1 MVLMKSLVT
10 VLLFLWYTKPM
21 KLKTRL
27 IITFLTIVLLP
38 TFLTITAFIFIGG
51 YLTRSQQELG
61 FRNSDY
67 SVMIDPAQASRH
79 ISDEVFLEA
88 QELLSEDPDALEN
101 PEILAALNA
110 EVMNR
115 SSYILIRKNDQ
126 ILYAG
131 NEQAASIIFDSLPDF
146 SAENITRD
154 MSHSVYYDNMN
165 KLVRQMDFYFP
176 DGGEGSLFV
185 ITRSNTSSSKIL
197 LIDMAV
203 AIMIILIITS
213 WFLTKWIGR
222 GVFTPVNQLN
232 IAMQNI
238 AEGNLE
244 YHLPENME
252 GEIGELYRNY
262 EDMRLRLKESTD
274 EKILAEKQNRELVS
288 NISHDLKTPITAI
301 KGYVE
306 GIMDGVADTPEKV
319 DKYIRTIYNKAN
331 DMERLIGELTLYS
344 KIDTNEIPY
353 NFIKINVKA
362 YFDDC
367 AEEIRT
373 ELESRN
379 FVLTYLN
386 YVPDD
391 VCLIADPEQLYRVI
405 NNIISNSIKYN
416 NKARGV
422 INIRVRE
429 EKEYIHLEI
438 EDNGQG
444 VSPEEAGR
452 IFERFYRTDASR
464 NSRTGGSGIG
474 LSIVKKIVEAH
485 GGTIWAVSN
494 KNVGLTMHILL
505 RKEAH
510 A

>member
-1 MVLMKSLVT
+1 MKYHTRLKIAFVIILVFPIILLVMSYGMFGKSQLETIEKNYGIDMDGYKNWFDTTMVMDKISKKTQEEIQQAIQNGKFEEDYLDYVDQLNEKQSKIYSYLVVYDRDKFTYIGIPDSMSSNILVGLPVISEEDELWNNGILSGDTEKYLVYPNYVAHKDGTWGIVYLLAETNRMLPEVQDYLVSFRIMSLVIIALM
-10 VLLFLWYTKPM
+10 VIC
-21 KLKTRL
+21 L
-27 IITFLTIVLLP
+27 IIWADKCFFAPMRKLRKAMK
-38 TFLTITAFIFIGG
+38 TIT
-51 YLTRSQQELG
+51 
-61 FRNSDY
+61 
-67 SVMIDPAQASRH
+67 
-79 ISDEVFLEA
+79 
-88 QELLSEDPDALEN
+88 
-101 PEILAALNA
+101 
-110 EVMNR
+110 
-115 SSYILIRKNDQ
+115 
-126 ILYAG
+126 
-131 NEQAASIIFDSLPDF
+131 
-146 SAENITRD
+146 
-154 MSHSVYYDNMN
+154 
-165 KLVRQMDFYFP
+165 
-176 DGGEGSLFV
+176 
-185 ITRSNTSSSKIL
+185 
-197 LIDMAV
+197 
-203 AIMIILIITS
+203 
-213 WFLTKWIGR
+213 
-222 GVFTPVNQLN
+222 
-232 IAMQNI
+232 
-238 AEGNLE
+238 EGNLACE
-244 YHLPENME
+244 VKEDYEEELGGLCRDFENMR
-252 GEIGELYRNY
+252 IH
-262 EDMRLRLKESTD
+262 LKEAIDDKMRYDRDT
-274 EKILAEKQNRELVS
+274 KELIS
-288 NISHDLKTPITAI
+288 NISHDLKTPLTTI

-306 GIMDGVADTPEKV
+306 GILDGVADSP
-319 DKYIRTIYNKAN
+319 DKMDRYLKTVYNKAN

>member
-1 MVLMKSLVT
+1 MKYHTRLKIAFVIILVFPIILLVMSYGMFGKSQLETIEKNYGIDMDGYKNWFDTTMVMDKISKKTQEEIQQAIQNGKFEEDYLDYVDQLNEKQSKIYSYLVVYDRDKFTYIGIPDSMSSNILVGLPVISEEDELWNNGILSGDTEKYLVYPNYVAHKDGTWGIVYLLAETNRMLPEVQDYLVSFRIMSLVIIALM
-10 VLLFLWYTKPM
+10 VVC
-21 KLKTRL
+21 L
-27 IITFLTIVLLP
+27 IIWADKCFFAPMRKLRKAMK
-38 TFLTITAFIFIGG
+38 TIT
-51 YLTRSQQELG
+51 
-61 FRNSDY
+61 
-67 SVMIDPAQASRH
+67 
-79 ISDEVFLEA
+79 
-88 QELLSEDPDALEN
+88 
-101 PEILAALNA
+101 
-110 EVMNR
+110 
-115 SSYILIRKNDQ
+115 
-126 ILYAG
+126 
-131 NEQAASIIFDSLPDF
+131 
-146 SAENITRD
+146 
-154 MSHSVYYDNMN
+154 
-165 KLVRQMDFYFP
+165 
-176 DGGEGSLFV
+176 
-185 ITRSNTSSSKIL
+185 
-197 LIDMAV
+197 
-203 AIMIILIITS
+203 
-213 WFLTKWIGR
+213 
-222 GVFTPVNQLN
+222 
-232 IAMQNI
+232 
-238 AEGNLE
+238 EGNLACE
-244 YHLPENME
+244 VKEDYEEELGGLCRDFENMR
-252 GEIGELYRNY
+252 IH
-262 EDMRLRLKESTD
+262 LKEAIDDKMRYDRDT
-274 EKILAEKQNRELVS
+274 KELIS
-288 NISHDLKTPITAI
+288 NISHDLKTPLTTI

-306 GIMDGVADTPEKV
+306 GILDGVADSP
-319 DKYIRTIYNKAN
+319 DKMDRYLKTVYNKAN

-373 ELESRN
+373 ELEIRN

>member
-1 MVLMKSLVT
+1 MDGYKNWFDTTMVMDKISKKTQEEIQQAIQNGKFEEDYLDYVDQLNEKQSKIYSYLVVYDRDKFTYIGIPDSMSSNILVGLPVISEEDELWNNGILSGDTEKYLVYPNYVAHKDGTWGIVYLLAETNRMLPEVQDYLVSFRIMSLVIIALM
-10 VLLFLWYTKPM
+10 VVC
-21 KLKTRL
+21 L
-27 IITFLTIVLLP
+27 IIWADKCFFAPMRKLRKAMK
-38 TFLTITAFIFIGG
+38 TIT
-51 YLTRSQQELG
+51 
-61 FRNSDY
+61 
-67 SVMIDPAQASRH
+67 
-79 ISDEVFLEA
+79 
-88 QELLSEDPDALEN
+88 
-101 PEILAALNA
+101 
-110 EVMNR
+110 
-115 SSYILIRKNDQ
+115 
-126 ILYAG
+126 
-131 NEQAASIIFDSLPDF
+131 
-146 SAENITRD
+146 
-154 MSHSVYYDNMN
+154 
-165 KLVRQMDFYFP
+165 
-176 DGGEGSLFV
+176 
-185 ITRSNTSSSKIL
+185 
-197 LIDMAV
+197 
-203 AIMIILIITS
+203 
-213 WFLTKWIGR
+213 
-222 GVFTPVNQLN
+222 
-232 IAMQNI
+232 
-238 AEGNLE
+238 EGNLACE
-244 YHLPENME
+244 VKEDYEEELGGLCRDFENMR
-252 GEIGELYRNY
+252 IH
-262 EDMRLRLKESTD
+262 LKEAIDDKMRYDRDT
-274 EKILAEKQNRELVS
+274 KELIS
-288 NISHDLKTPITAI
+288 NISHDLKTPLTTI

-306 GIMDGVADTPEKV
+306 GILDGVADSP
-319 DKYIRTIYNKAN
+319 DKMDRYLKTVYNKAN

>member
-1 MVLMKSLVT
+1 MKYHTRLKIAFVIILVFPIILLVMSYGMFGKSQLETIEKNYGIDMDGYKNWFDTTMVMDKISKKTQEEIQQAIQNGKFEEDYLDYVDQLNEKQSKIYSYLVVYDRDKFTYIGIPDSMSSNILVGLPVISEEDELWNNGILSGDTEKYLVYPNYVAHKDGTWGIVYLLAETNRMLPEVQDYLVSFRIMSLVIIALM
-10 VLLFLWYTKPM
+10 VVC
-21 KLKTRL
+21 L
-27 IITFLTIVLLP
+27 IIWADKCFFAPMRKLRKAMK
-38 TFLTITAFIFIGG
+38 TIT
-51 YLTRSQQELG
+51 
-61 FRNSDY
+61 
-67 SVMIDPAQASRH
+67 
-79 ISDEVFLEA
+79 
-88 QELLSEDPDALEN
+88 
-101 PEILAALNA
+101 
-110 EVMNR
+110 
-115 SSYILIRKNDQ
+115 
-126 ILYAG
+126 
-131 NEQAASIIFDSLPDF
+131 
-146 SAENITRD
+146 
-154 MSHSVYYDNMN
+154 
-165 KLVRQMDFYFP
+165 
-176 DGGEGSLFV
+176 
-185 ITRSNTSSSKIL
+185 
-197 LIDMAV
+197 
-203 AIMIILIITS
+203 
-213 WFLTKWIGR
+213 
-222 GVFTPVNQLN
+222 
-232 IAMQNI
+232 
-238 AEGNLE
+238 EGNLACE
-244 YHLPENME
+244 VKEDYEEELGGLCRDFENMR
-252 GEIGELYRNY
+252 IH
-262 EDMRLRLKESTD
+262 LKEAIDDKMRYDRDT
-274 EKILAEKQNRELVS
+274 KELIS
-288 NISHDLKTPITAI
+288 NISHDLKTPLTTI

-306 GIMDGVADTPEKV
+306 GILDGVADSP
-319 DKYIRTIYNKAN
+319 DKMDRYLKTVYNKAN

-422 INIRVRE
+422 INIRVQE

>member
-1 MVLMKSLVT
+1 MKIR
-10 VLLFLWYTKPM
+10 
-21 KLKTRL
+21 TRL
-27 IITFLTIVLLP
+27 AIAFVTITVVPIVLIFVAAFGLVNYQEHLFQKTYGLSEQIDLLSGNQTQVFNRLTQGIQEEIREAVGENTDLFEEPAYLNKVNEELRDKYSYLVIRKGKNITFC
-38 TFLTITAFIFIGG
+38 G
-51 YLTRSQQELG
+51 
-61 FRNSDY
+61 
-67 SVMIDPAQASRH
+67 
-79 ISDEVFLEA
+79 
-88 QELLSEDPDALEN
+88 SEDGRELCERLAPYGDQGSMAGSIYMDGEEQHLVKQIDFRFSDDSQGSVFIVTN
-101 PEILAALNA
+101 VGDYVPEIKALLG
-110 EVMNR
+110 EMLLLGV
-115 SSYILIRKNDQ
+115 LI
-126 ILYAG
+126 I
-131 NEQAASIIFDSLPDF
+131 SF
-146 SAENITRD
+146 
-154 MSHSVYYDNMN
+154 M
-165 KLVRQMDFYFP
+165 
-176 DGGEGSLFV
+176 GG
-185 ITRSNTSSSKIL
+185 L
-197 LIDMAV
+197 LIMWIYRSLLRPLHKLQEA
-203 AIMIILIITS
+203 
-213 WFLTKWIGR
+213 TKQIR
-222 GVFTPVNQLN
+222 D
-232 IAMQNI
+232 
-238 AEGNLE
+238 GNLDFTLDVDDE
-244 YHLPENME
+244 D
-252 GEIGELYRNY
+252 EIGMLCQDFE
-262 EDMRLRLKESTD
+262 EMRLRLKESQE
-274 EKILAEKQNRELVS
+274 EKLQYDKESKELIS
-288 NISHDLKTPITAI
+288 NISHDLKTPLTTI

-306 GIMDGVADTPEKV
+306 GILDGVADSP
-319 DKYIRTIYNKAN
+319 DKMDRYLKTVYNKAN

>member
-1 MVLMKSLVT
+1 MK
-10 VLLFLWYTKPM
+10 YH
-21 KLKTRL
+21 TRL
-27 IITFLTIVLLP
+27 KI
-38 TFLTITAFIFIGG
+38 A
-51 YLTRSQQELG
+51 
-61 FRNSDY
+61 
-67 SVMIDPAQASRH
+67 
-79 ISDEVFLEA
+79 
-88 QELLSEDPDALEN
+88 
-101 PEILAALNA
+101 
-110 EVMNR
+110 
-115 SSYILIRKNDQ
+115 
-126 ILYAG
+126 
-131 NEQAASIIFDSLPDF
+131 
-146 SAENITRD
+146 
-154 MSHSVYYDNMN
+154 
-165 KLVRQMDFYFP
+165 
-176 DGGEGSLFV
+176 FV
-185 ITRSNTSSSKIL
+185 IILVFPIIL
-197 LIDMAV
+197 LIMSYGMFGKSQLETIEKNYGIDMDGYKNWFDTTMVMDKISKKTQEEIQQAIQNGKFEEDYLDYVDQLNEKQSKIYSYLVVYDRDKFTYIGIPDSMSSNILVGLPVISKEDELWNNGILSGDTEKYLVYPNYV
-203 AIMIILIITS
+203 AHKDGTWGIVYLLAETNRMLPEVQDYLVSFRIMSLVIIALMVVCLII
-213 WFLTKWIGR
+213 WADKCFFAPMRKLRK
-222 GVFTPVNQLN
+222 
-232 IAMQNI
+232 AMKTI
-238 AEGNLE
+238 TEGNLACE
-244 YHLPENME
+244 VKEDYEEELGGLCRDFENMR
-252 GEIGELYRNY
+252 IH
-262 EDMRLRLKESTD
+262 LKEAIDDKMRYDRDT
-274 EKILAEKQNRELVS
+274 KELIS
-288 NISHDLKTPITAI
+288 NISHDLKTPLTTI

-306 GIMDGVADTPEKV
+306 GILDGVADSP
-319 DKYIRTIYNKAN
+319 DKMDRYLKTVYNKAN

>member
-1 MVLMKSLVT
+1 MK
-10 VLLFLWYTKPM
+10 YH
-21 KLKTRL
+21 TRL
-27 IITFLTIVLLP
+27 KI
-38 TFLTITAFIFIGG
+38 A
-51 YLTRSQQELG
+51 
-61 FRNSDY
+61 
-67 SVMIDPAQASRH
+67 
-79 ISDEVFLEA
+79 
-88 QELLSEDPDALEN
+88 
-101 PEILAALNA
+101 
-110 EVMNR
+110 
-115 SSYILIRKNDQ
+115 
-126 ILYAG
+126 
-131 NEQAASIIFDSLPDF
+131 
-146 SAENITRD
+146 
-154 MSHSVYYDNMN
+154 
-165 KLVRQMDFYFP
+165 
-176 DGGEGSLFV
+176 FV
-185 ITRSNTSSSKIL
+185 IILVFPIIL
-197 LIDMAV
+197 LIMSYGMFGKSQLETIEKNYGIDMDGYKNWFDTTMVMDKISKKTQEEIQQAIQNGKFEEDYLDYVDQLNEKQSKIYSYLVVYDRDKFTYIGIPDSMSSNILVGLPVISEEDELWNNGILSGDTEKYLVYPNYV
-203 AIMIILIITS
+203 AHKDGTWGIVYLLAETNRMLPEVQDYLVSFRIMSLVIIALMVVCLII
-213 WFLTKWIGR
+213 WADKCFFAPMRKLRK
-222 GVFTPVNQLN
+222 
-232 IAMQNI
+232 AMKTI
-238 AEGNLE
+238 TEGNLACE
-244 YHLPENME
+244 VKEDYEEELGGLCRDFENMR
-252 GEIGELYRNY
+252 IH
-262 EDMRLRLKESTD
+262 LKEAIDDKMRYDRDT
-274 EKILAEKQNRELVS
+274 KELIS
-288 NISHDLKTPITAI
+288 NISHDLKTPLTTI

-306 GIMDGVADTPEKV
+306 GILDGVADSP
-319 DKYIRTIYNKAN
+319 DKMDRYLKTVYNKAN

-422 INIRVRE
+422 INTRVRE

>member
-1 MVLMKSLVT
+1 MKYHTRLKIAFVIILVFPIILLVMSYGMFGKSQLETIEKNYGIDMDGYKNWFDTTMVMDKISKKTQEEIQQAIQNGKFEEDYLDYVDQLNEKQSKIYSYLVVYDRDKFTYIGIPDSMSSNILVGLPVISEEDELWNNGILSGDTEKYLVYPNYVAHKDGTWGIVYLLAETNRMLPEVQDYLVSFRIMSLVIIALM
-10 VLLFLWYTKPM
+10 VVC
-21 KLKTRL
+21 L
-27 IITFLTIVLLP
+27 IIWADKCFFAPMRKLRKAMK
-38 TFLTITAFIFIGG
+38 TIT
-51 YLTRSQQELG
+51 
-61 FRNSDY
+61 
-67 SVMIDPAQASRH
+67 
-79 ISDEVFLEA
+79 
-88 QELLSEDPDALEN
+88 
-101 PEILAALNA
+101 
-110 EVMNR
+110 
-115 SSYILIRKNDQ
+115 
-126 ILYAG
+126 
-131 NEQAASIIFDSLPDF
+131 
-146 SAENITRD
+146 
-154 MSHSVYYDNMN
+154 
-165 KLVRQMDFYFP
+165 
-176 DGGEGSLFV
+176 
-185 ITRSNTSSSKIL
+185 
-197 LIDMAV
+197 
-203 AIMIILIITS
+203 
-213 WFLTKWIGR
+213 
-222 GVFTPVNQLN
+222 
-232 IAMQNI
+232 
-238 AEGNLE
+238 EGNLACE
-244 YHLPENME
+244 VKEDYEEELGGLCRDFENMR
-252 GEIGELYRNY
+252 IH
-262 EDMRLRLKESTD
+262 LKEAIDDKMRYDRDT
-274 EKILAEKQNRELVS
+274 KELIS
-288 NISHDLKTPITAI
+288 NISHDLKTPLTTI

-306 GIMDGVADTPEKV
+306 GILDGVADSP
-319 DKYIRTIYNKAN
+319 DKMDRYLKTVYNKAN

-494 KNVGLTMHILL
+494 KIVGLTMHILL

>member
-1 MVLMKSLVT
+1 MK
-10 VLLFLWYTKPM
+10 YH
-21 KLKTRL
+21 TRL
-27 IITFLTIVLLP
+27 KI
-38 TFLTITAFIFIGG
+38 A
-51 YLTRSQQELG
+51 
-61 FRNSDY
+61 
-67 SVMIDPAQASRH
+67 
-79 ISDEVFLEA
+79 
-88 QELLSEDPDALEN
+88 
-101 PEILAALNA
+101 
-110 EVMNR
+110 
-115 SSYILIRKNDQ
+115 
-126 ILYAG
+126 
-131 NEQAASIIFDSLPDF
+131 
-146 SAENITRD
+146 
-154 MSHSVYYDNMN
+154 
-165 KLVRQMDFYFP
+165 
-176 DGGEGSLFV
+176 FV
-185 ITRSNTSSSKIL
+185 IILVFPIIL
-197 LIDMAV
+197 LIMSYGMFGKSQLETIEKNYGIDMDGYKNWFDTTMVMDKISKKTQEEIQQAIQNGKFEEDYLDYVDQLNEKQSKIYSYLVVYDRDKFTYIGIPDSMSSNILVGLPVISEDELWNNGILSGDTEKYLVYPNYV
-203 AIMIILIITS
+203 AHKDGTWGIVYLLAETNRMLPEVQDYLVSFRIMSLVIIALMVVCLII
-213 WFLTKWIGR
+213 WADKCFFAPMRKLRK
-222 GVFTPVNQLN
+222 
-232 IAMQNI
+232 AMKTI
-238 AEGNLE
+238 TEGNLACE
-244 YHLPENME
+244 VKEDYEEELGGLCRDFENMR
-252 GEIGELYRNY
+252 IH
-262 EDMRLRLKESTD
+262 LKEAIDDKMRYDRDT
-274 EKILAEKQNRELVS
+274 KELIS
-288 NISHDLKTPITAI
+288 NISHDLKTPLTTI

-306 GIMDGVADTPEKV
+306 GILDGVADSP
-319 DKYIRTIYNKAN
+319 DKMDRYLKTVYNKAN

>member
-1 MVLMKSLVT
+1 MK
-10 VLLFLWYTKPM
+10 YH
-21 KLKTRL
+21 TRL
-27 IITFLTIVLLP
+27 KI
-38 TFLTITAFIFIGG
+38 A
-51 YLTRSQQELG
+51 
-61 FRNSDY
+61 
-67 SVMIDPAQASRH
+67 
-79 ISDEVFLEA
+79 
-88 QELLSEDPDALEN
+88 
-101 PEILAALNA
+101 
-110 EVMNR
+110 
-115 SSYILIRKNDQ
+115 
-126 ILYAG
+126 
-131 NEQAASIIFDSLPDF
+131 
-146 SAENITRD
+146 
-154 MSHSVYYDNMN
+154 
-165 KLVRQMDFYFP
+165 
-176 DGGEGSLFV
+176 FV
-185 ITRSNTSSSKIL
+185 IILVFPIIL
-197 LIDMAV
+197 LIMSYGMFGKSQLETIEKNYGIDMDGYKNWFDTTMVMDKISKKTQEEIQQAIQNGKFEEDYLDYVDQLNEKQSKIYSYLVVYDRDKFTYIGIPDSMSSNILVGLPVISEEDELWNNGILSGDTEKYLVYPNYV
-203 AIMIILIITS
+203 AHKDGTWGIVYLLAETNRMLPEVQDYLVSFRIMSLVIIALMVVCLII
-213 WFLTKWIGR
+213 WADKCFFAPMRKLRK
-222 GVFTPVNQLN
+222 
-232 IAMQNI
+232 AMKTI
-238 AEGNLE
+238 TEGNLACE
-244 YHLPENME
+244 VKEDYEEELGGLCRDFENMRIHLTE
-252 GEIGELYRNY
+252 AI
-262 EDMRLRLKESTD
+262 DDKMRYDRDTK
-274 EKILAEKQNRELVS
+274 ELVS
-288 NISHDLKTPITAI
+288 NISHDLKTPLTTI

-306 GIMDGVADTPEKV
+306 GILDGVADSP
-319 DKYIRTIYNKAN
+319 DKMDRYLKTVYNKAN

>member
-1 MVLMKSLVT
+1 MKYHTRLKIAFVIILVFPIILLVMSYGMFGKSQLETIEKNYGIDMDGYKNWFDTTMVMDKISKKTQEEIQQAIQNGKFEEDYLDYVDQLNEKQSKIYSYLVVYDRDKFTYIGIPDSMSSNILVGLPVISEEDELWNNGILSGDTEKYLVYPNYVAHKDGTWGIVYLLAETNRMLPEVQDYLVSFRIMSLVIIALM
-10 VLLFLWYTKPM
+10 VVC
-21 KLKTRL
+21 L
-27 IITFLTIVLLP
+27 IIWADKCFFAPMRKLRKAMK
-38 TFLTITAFIFIGG
+38 TIT
-51 YLTRSQQELG
+51 
-61 FRNSDY
+61 
-67 SVMIDPAQASRH
+67 
-79 ISDEVFLEA
+79 
-88 QELLSEDPDALEN
+88 
-101 PEILAALNA
+101 
-110 EVMNR
+110 
-115 SSYILIRKNDQ
+115 
-126 ILYAG
+126 
-131 NEQAASIIFDSLPDF
+131 
-146 SAENITRD
+146 
-154 MSHSVYYDNMN
+154 
-165 KLVRQMDFYFP
+165 
-176 DGGEGSLFV
+176 
-185 ITRSNTSSSKIL
+185 
-197 LIDMAV
+197 
-203 AIMIILIITS
+203 
-213 WFLTKWIGR
+213 
-222 GVFTPVNQLN
+222 
-232 IAMQNI
+232 
-238 AEGNLE
+238 EGNLACE
-244 YHLPENME
+244 VKEDYEEELGGLCRDFENMR
-252 GEIGELYRNY
+252 IH
-262 EDMRLRLKESTD
+262 LKEAVDDKMRYDRDT
-274 EKILAEKQNRELVS
+274 KELIS
-288 NISHDLKTPITAI
+288 NISHDLKTPLTTI

-306 GIMDGVADTPEKV
+306 GILDGVADSP
-319 DKYIRTIYNKAN
+319 DKMDRYLKTVYNKAN

>member
-1 MVLMKSLVT
+1 MKYHTRLKIAFVIILVFPIILLVMSYGMFGKSQLETIEKNYGIDMDGYKNWFDTTMVMDKISKKTQEEIQQAIQNGKFEEDYLDYVDQLNEKQSKIYSYLVVYDRDKFTYIGIPDSMSSNILVGLPVISEEDELWNNGILSGDTEKYLVYPNYVAHKDGTWGIVYLLAETNRMLPEVQDYLVSFRIMSLVIIALML
-10 VLLFLWYTKPM
+10 VC
-21 KLKTRL
+21 L
-27 IITFLTIVLLP
+27 IIWADKCFFAPMRKLRKAMK
-38 TFLTITAFIFIGG
+38 TIT
-51 YLTRSQQELG
+51 
-61 FRNSDY
+61 
-67 SVMIDPAQASRH
+67 
-79 ISDEVFLEA
+79 
-88 QELLSEDPDALEN
+88 
-101 PEILAALNA
+101 
-110 EVMNR
+110 
-115 SSYILIRKNDQ
+115 
-126 ILYAG
+126 
-131 NEQAASIIFDSLPDF
+131 
-146 SAENITRD
+146 
-154 MSHSVYYDNMN
+154 
-165 KLVRQMDFYFP
+165 
-176 DGGEGSLFV
+176 
-185 ITRSNTSSSKIL
+185 
-197 LIDMAV
+197 
-203 AIMIILIITS
+203 
-213 WFLTKWIGR
+213 
-222 GVFTPVNQLN
+222 
-232 IAMQNI
+232 
-238 AEGNLE
+238 EGNLACE
-244 YHLPENME
+244 VKEDYEEELGGLCRDFENMR
-252 GEIGELYRNY
+252 IH
-262 EDMRLRLKESTD
+262 LKEAIDDKMRYDRDT
-274 EKILAEKQNRELVS
+274 KELIS
-288 NISHDLKTPITAI
+288 NISHDLKTPLTTI

-306 GIMDGVADTPEKV
+306 GILDGVADSP
-319 DKYIRTIYNKAN
+319 DKMDRYLKTVYNKAN

>member
-1 MVLMKSLVT
+1 MKYHTRLKIAFVIILVFPIILLVMSYGMFGKSQLETIEKNYGIDMDGYKNWFDTTMVMDKISKKTQEELQQAIQNGKFEEDYLDYVDQLNEKQSKIYSYLVVYDRDKFTYIGIPDSMSSNILVGLPVISEEDELWNNGILSGDTEKYLVYPNYVAHKDGTWGIVYLLAETNRMLPEVQDYLVSFRIMSLVIIALM
-10 VLLFLWYTKPM
+10 VVC
-21 KLKTRL
+21 L
-27 IITFLTIVLLP
+27 IIWADKCFFAPVRKLRKAMK
-38 TFLTITAFIFIGG
+38 TIT
-51 YLTRSQQELG
+51 
-61 FRNSDY
+61 
-67 SVMIDPAQASRH
+67 
-79 ISDEVFLEA
+79 
-88 QELLSEDPDALEN
+88 
-101 PEILAALNA
+101 
-110 EVMNR
+110 
-115 SSYILIRKNDQ
+115 
-126 ILYAG
+126 
-131 NEQAASIIFDSLPDF
+131 
-146 SAENITRD
+146 
-154 MSHSVYYDNMN
+154 
-165 KLVRQMDFYFP
+165 
-176 DGGEGSLFV
+176 
-185 ITRSNTSSSKIL
+185 
-197 LIDMAV
+197 
-203 AIMIILIITS
+203 
-213 WFLTKWIGR
+213 
-222 GVFTPVNQLN
+222 
-232 IAMQNI
+232 
-238 AEGNLE
+238 EGNLACE
-244 YHLPENME
+244 VKEDYEEELGGLCRDFENMR
-252 GEIGELYRNY
+252 IH
-262 EDMRLRLKESTD
+262 LKEAVDDKMRYDRDT
-274 EKILAEKQNRELVS
+274 KELIS
-288 NISHDLKTPITAI
+288 NISHDLKTPLTTI

-306 GIMDGVADTPEKV
+306 GILDGVADSP
-319 DKYIRTIYNKAN
+319 DKMDRYLKTVYNKAN

>member
-1 MVLMKSLVT
+1 MKYHTRLKIAFVIILVFPIILLVMSYGMFGKSQLETIEKNYGIDMDGYKNWFDTTMVMDKISKKTQEEIQQAIQNGKFEEDYLDYVDQLNEKQSKIYSYLVVYDRDKFTYIGIPDSMSSNILVGLPVISEEDELWNNGILSGDTEKYLVYPNYVAHKDGTWGIVYLLAETNRMLPEVQDYLVSFRIMSLVIIALM
-10 VLLFLWYTKPM
+10 VVC
-21 KLKTRL
+21 L
-27 IITFLTIVLLP
+27 IIWADKCFFAPMRKLRKAMK
-38 TFLTITAFIFIGG
+38 TIT
-51 YLTRSQQELG
+51 
-61 FRNSDY
+61 
-67 SVMIDPAQASRH
+67 
-79 ISDEVFLEA
+79 
-88 QELLSEDPDALEN
+88 
-101 PEILAALNA
+101 
-110 EVMNR
+110 
-115 SSYILIRKNDQ
+115 
-126 ILYAG
+126 
-131 NEQAASIIFDSLPDF
+131 
-146 SAENITRD
+146 
-154 MSHSVYYDNMN
+154 
-165 KLVRQMDFYFP
+165 
-176 DGGEGSLFV
+176 
-185 ITRSNTSSSKIL
+185 
-197 LIDMAV
+197 
-203 AIMIILIITS
+203 
-213 WFLTKWIGR
+213 
-222 GVFTPVNQLN
+222 
-232 IAMQNI
+232 
-238 AEGNLE
+238 EGNLACE
-244 YHLPENME
+244 VKEDYEEELGGLCRDFENMR
-252 GEIGELYRNY
+252 IH
-262 EDMRLRLKESTD
+262 LKEAIDDKMRYDRDT
-274 EKILAEKQNRELVS
+274 KELIS
-288 NISHDLKTPITAI
+288 NISHDLKTPLTTI

-306 GIMDGVADTPEKV
+306 GILDGVADSP
-319 DKYIRTIYNKAN
+319 DKMDRYLKTVYNKAN

-438 EDNGQG
+438 EDNGHG

>member
-1 MVLMKSLVT
+1 MKYHTRLKIAFVIILVFPIILLVMSYGMFGKSQLETIEKNYGIDMDGYKNWFDTTMVMDKISKKTQEEIQQAIQNGKFEEDYLDYVDQLNEKQSKIYSYLVVYDRDKFTYIGIPDSMSSNILVGLPVISEEDELWNNGILSGDTEKYLVYPNYVAHKDGTWGIVYLLAETNRMLPEVQDYLVSFRIMSLVIIALM
-10 VLLFLWYTKPM
+10 VVC
-21 KLKTRL
+21 L
-27 IITFLTIVLLP
+27 IIWADKCFFAPMRKLRKAMK
-38 TFLTITAFIFIGG
+38 TIT
-51 YLTRSQQELG
+51 
-61 FRNSDY
+61 
-67 SVMIDPAQASRH
+67 
-79 ISDEVFLEA
+79 
-88 QELLSEDPDALEN
+88 
-101 PEILAALNA
+101 
-110 EVMNR
+110 
-115 SSYILIRKNDQ
+115 
-126 ILYAG
+126 
-131 NEQAASIIFDSLPDF
+131 
-146 SAENITRD
+146 
-154 MSHSVYYDNMN
+154 
-165 KLVRQMDFYFP
+165 
-176 DGGEGSLFV
+176 
-185 ITRSNTSSSKIL
+185 
-197 LIDMAV
+197 
-203 AIMIILIITS
+203 
-213 WFLTKWIGR
+213 
-222 GVFTPVNQLN
+222 
-232 IAMQNI
+232 
-238 AEGNLE
+238 EGNLACE
-244 YHLPENME
+244 VKEDYEEELGGLCRDFENMR
-252 GEIGELYRNY
+252 IH
-262 EDMRLRLKESTD
+262 LKEAIDDKMRYDRDT
-274 EKILAEKQNRELVS
+274 KELIS
-288 NISHDLKTPITAI
+288 NISHDLKTPLTTI
-301 KGYVE
+301 KGYLE
-306 GIMDGVADTPEKV
+306 GILDGVADSP
-319 DKYIRTIYNKAN
+319 DKMDRYLKTVYNKAN

>member
-1 MVLMKSLVT
+1 MKYHTRLKIAFVIILVFPIILLVMSYGMFGKSQLETIEKNYGIDMDGYKNWFDTTMVMDKISKKTQEEIQQAIQNGKFEEDYLNYVDQLNEKQSKIYSYLVVYDRDKFTYIGIPDSMSSNILVGLPVISEEDELWNNGILSGDTEKYLVYPNYVAHKDGTWGIVYLLAETNRMLPEVQDYLVSFRIMSLVIIALM
-10 VLLFLWYTKPM
+10 VVC
-21 KLKTRL
+21 L
-27 IITFLTIVLLP
+27 IIWADKCFFAPMRKLRKAMK
-38 TFLTITAFIFIGG
+38 TIT
-51 YLTRSQQELG
+51 
-61 FRNSDY
+61 
-67 SVMIDPAQASRH
+67 
-79 ISDEVFLEA
+79 
-88 QELLSEDPDALEN
+88 
-101 PEILAALNA
+101 
-110 EVMNR
+110 
-115 SSYILIRKNDQ
+115 
-126 ILYAG
+126 
-131 NEQAASIIFDSLPDF
+131 
-146 SAENITRD
+146 
-154 MSHSVYYDNMN
+154 
-165 KLVRQMDFYFP
+165 
-176 DGGEGSLFV
+176 
-185 ITRSNTSSSKIL
+185 
-197 LIDMAV
+197 
-203 AIMIILIITS
+203 
-213 WFLTKWIGR
+213 
-222 GVFTPVNQLN
+222 
-232 IAMQNI
+232 
-238 AEGNLE
+238 EGNLACE
-244 YHLPENME
+244 VKEDYEEELGGLCRDFENMR
-252 GEIGELYRNY
+252 IH
-262 EDMRLRLKESTD
+262 LKEAIDDKMRYDRDT
-274 EKILAEKQNRELVS
+274 KELIS
-288 NISHDLKTPITAI
+288 NISHDLKTPLTTI

-306 GIMDGVADTPEKV
+306 GILDGVADSP
-319 DKYIRTIYNKAN
+319 DKMDRYLKTVYNKAN

>member
-1 MVLMKSLVT
+1 MK
-10 VLLFLWYTKPM
+10 YH
-21 KLKTRL
+21 TRL
-27 IITFLTIVLLP
+27 KI
-38 TFLTITAFIFIGG
+38 A
-51 YLTRSQQELG
+51 
-61 FRNSDY
+61 
-67 SVMIDPAQASRH
+67 
-79 ISDEVFLEA
+79 
-88 QELLSEDPDALEN
+88 
-101 PEILAALNA
+101 
-110 EVMNR
+110 
-115 SSYILIRKNDQ
+115 
-126 ILYAG
+126 
-131 NEQAASIIFDSLPDF
+131 
-146 SAENITRD
+146 
-154 MSHSVYYDNMN
+154 
-165 KLVRQMDFYFP
+165 
-176 DGGEGSLFV
+176 FV
-185 ITRSNTSSSKIL
+185 IILVFPIIL
-197 LIDMAV
+197 LIMSYGMFGKSQLETIEKNYGIDMDGYKNWFDTTMVMDKISKKTQEEIQQAIQNGKFEEDYLDYVDQLNEKQSKIYSYLVVYDRDKFTYIGIPDSMSSNILVGLPVISEEDELWNNGILSGDTEKYLVYPNYV
-203 AIMIILIITS
+203 AHKDGTWGIVYLLAETNRMLPEVQDYLVSFRIMSLVIIALMVVCLII
-213 WFLTKWIGR
+213 WADKCFFAPMRKLRK
-222 GVFTPVNQLN
+222 
-232 IAMQNI
+232 AMKTI
-238 AEGNLE
+238 TEGNLACE
-244 YHLPENME
+244 VKEDYEEELGGLCRDFENMR
-252 GEIGELYRNY
+252 IH
-262 EDMRLRLKESTD
+262 LKEAIDDKMRYDRDT
-274 EKILAEKQNRELVS
+274 KELIS
-288 NISHDLKTPITAI
+288 NISHDLKTPLTTI

-306 GIMDGVADTPEKV
+306 GILDGVADSP
-319 DKYIRTIYNKAN
+319 DKMDRYLKTVYNKAN

-474 LSIVKKIVEAH
+474 LSIVKKIVEH
-485 GGTIWAVSN
+485 
-494 KNVGLTMHILL
+494 M
-505 RKEAH
+505 EARSGQS
-510 A
+510 AIKMWD

>member
-1 MVLMKSLVT
+1 MKYHTRLKIAFVIILVFPIILLVMSYGMFGKSQLETIEKNYGIDMDGYKNWFDTTMVMDKISKKTQEEIQQAIQNEKFEEDYLDYVDQLNEKQSKIYSYLVVYDRDKFTYIGIPDSMSSNILVGLPVISEEDELWNNGILSGDTEKYLVYPNYVAHKDGTWGIVYLLAETNRMLPEVQDYLVSFRIMSLVIIALM
-10 VLLFLWYTKPM
+10 VVC
-21 KLKTRL
+21 L
-27 IITFLTIVLLP
+27 IIWADKCFFAPMRKLRKAMK
-38 TFLTITAFIFIGG
+38 TIT
-51 YLTRSQQELG
+51 
-61 FRNSDY
+61 
-67 SVMIDPAQASRH
+67 
-79 ISDEVFLEA
+79 
-88 QELLSEDPDALEN
+88 
-101 PEILAALNA
+101 
-110 EVMNR
+110 
-115 SSYILIRKNDQ
+115 
-126 ILYAG
+126 
-131 NEQAASIIFDSLPDF
+131 
-146 SAENITRD
+146 
-154 MSHSVYYDNMN
+154 
-165 KLVRQMDFYFP
+165 
-176 DGGEGSLFV
+176 
-185 ITRSNTSSSKIL
+185 
-197 LIDMAV
+197 
-203 AIMIILIITS
+203 
-213 WFLTKWIGR
+213 
-222 GVFTPVNQLN
+222 
-232 IAMQNI
+232 
-238 AEGNLE
+238 EGNLACE
-244 YHLPENME
+244 VKEDYEEELGGLCRDFENMR
-252 GEIGELYRNY
+252 IH
-262 EDMRLRLKESTD
+262 LKEAIDDKMRYDRDT
-274 EKILAEKQNRELVS
+274 KELIS
-288 NISHDLKTPITAI
+288 NISHDLKTPLTTI

-306 GIMDGVADTPEKV
+306 GILDGVADSP
-319 DKYIRTIYNKAN
+319 DKMDRYLKTVYNKAN

>member
-1 MVLMKSLVT
+1 MK
-10 VLLFLWYTKPM
+10 YH
-21 KLKTRL
+21 TRL
-27 IITFLTIVLLP
+27 KI
-38 TFLTITAFIFIGG
+38 A
-51 YLTRSQQELG
+51 
-61 FRNSDY
+61 
-67 SVMIDPAQASRH
+67 
-79 ISDEVFLEA
+79 
-88 QELLSEDPDALEN
+88 
-101 PEILAALNA
+101 
-110 EVMNR
+110 
-115 SSYILIRKNDQ
+115 
-126 ILYAG
+126 
-131 NEQAASIIFDSLPDF
+131 
-146 SAENITRD
+146 
-154 MSHSVYYDNMN
+154 
-165 KLVRQMDFYFP
+165 
-176 DGGEGSLFV
+176 FV
-185 ITRSNTSSSKIL
+185 IILVFPIIL
-197 LIDMAV
+197 LIMSYGMFGKSQLETIEKNYGIDMDGYKNWFDTTMVMDKISKKTQEEIQQAIQNGKFEEDYLDYVDQLNEKQSKIYSYLVVYDRDKFTYIGIPDSMSSNILVGLPVISEEDELWNNGILSGDTEKYLVYPNYV
-203 AIMIILIITS
+203 AHKDGTWGIVYLLAETNRMLPEVQDYLVSFRIMSLVIIALMVVCLII
-213 WFLTKWIGR
+213 WADKCFFAPMRKLRK
-222 GVFTPVNQLN
+222 
-232 IAMQNI
+232 AMKTI
-238 AEGNLE
+238 TEGNLACE
-244 YHLPENME
+244 VKEDYEEELGGLCRDFENMR
-252 GEIGELYRNY
+252 IH
-262 EDMRLRLKESTD
+262 LKEAIDDKMRYDKDT
-274 EKILAEKQNRELVS
+274 KELIS
-288 NISHDLKTPITAI
+288 NISHDLKTPLTTI

-306 GIMDGVADTPEKV
+306 GILDGVADSP
-319 DKYIRTIYNKAN
+319 DKMDRYLKTVYNKAN

>member
-1 MVLMKSLVT
+1 MI
-10 VLLFLWYTKPM
+10 YH
-21 KLKTRL
+21 TRL
-27 IITFLTIVLLP
+27 KI
-38 TFLTITAFIFIGG
+38 A
-51 YLTRSQQELG
+51 
-61 FRNSDY
+61 
-67 SVMIDPAQASRH
+67 
-79 ISDEVFLEA
+79 
-88 QELLSEDPDALEN
+88 
-101 PEILAALNA
+101 
-110 EVMNR
+110 
-115 SSYILIRKNDQ
+115 
-126 ILYAG
+126 
-131 NEQAASIIFDSLPDF
+131 
-146 SAENITRD
+146 
-154 MSHSVYYDNMN
+154 
-165 KLVRQMDFYFP
+165 
-176 DGGEGSLFV
+176 FV
-185 ITRSNTSSSKIL
+185 IILVFPIIL
-197 LIDMAV
+197 LIMSYGMFGKSQLETIEKNYGIDMDGYKNWFDTTMVMDKISKKTQEEIQQAIQNGKFEEDYLDYVDQLNEKQSKIYSYLVVYDRDKFTYIGIPDSMSSNILVGLPVISEEDELWNNGILSGDTEKYLVYPNYV
-203 AIMIILIITS
+203 AHKDGTWGIVYLLAETNRMLPEVQDYLVSFRIMSLVIIALMVVCLII
-213 WFLTKWIGR
+213 WADKCFFAPMRKLRK
-222 GVFTPVNQLN
+222 
-232 IAMQNI
+232 AMKTI
-238 AEGNLE
+238 TEGNLACE
-244 YHLPENME
+244 VKEDYEEELGGLCRDFENMR
-252 GEIGELYRNY
+252 IH
-262 EDMRLRLKESTD
+262 LKEAIDDKMRYDRDT
-274 EKILAEKQNRELVS
+274 KELIS
-288 NISHDLKTPITAI
+288 NISHDLKTPLTTI

-306 GIMDGVADTPEKV
+306 GILDGVADSP
-319 DKYIRTIYNKAN
+319 DKMDRYLKTVYNKAN

>member
-1 MVLMKSLVT
+1 MK
-10 VLLFLWYTKPM
+10 YH
-21 KLKTRL
+21 TRL
-27 IITFLTIVLLP
+27 KI
-38 TFLTITAFIFIGG
+38 A
-51 YLTRSQQELG
+51 
-61 FRNSDY
+61 
-67 SVMIDPAQASRH
+67 
-79 ISDEVFLEA
+79 
-88 QELLSEDPDALEN
+88 
-101 PEILAALNA
+101 
-110 EVMNR
+110 
-115 SSYILIRKNDQ
+115 
-126 ILYAG
+126 
-131 NEQAASIIFDSLPDF
+131 
-146 SAENITRD
+146 
-154 MSHSVYYDNMN
+154 
-165 KLVRQMDFYFP
+165 
-176 DGGEGSLFV
+176 FV
-185 ITRSNTSSSKIL
+185 IILVFPIIL
-197 LIDMAV
+197 LIMSYGMFGKSQLETIEKNYGIDMDGYKNWFDTTMVMDKISKKTQEEIQQAIQNGKFEEDYLDYVDQLNERQSKIYSYLVVYDRDKFTYIGIPDSMSSNILVGLPVISEEDELWNNGILSGDTEKYLVYPNYV
-203 AIMIILIITS
+203 AHKDGTWGIVYLLAETNRMLPEVQDYLVSFRIMSLVIIALMVVCLII
-213 WFLTKWIGR
+213 WADKCFFAPMRKLRK
-222 GVFTPVNQLN
+222 
-232 IAMQNI
+232 AMKTI
-238 AEGNLE
+238 TEGNLACE
-244 YHLPENME
+244 VKEDYEEELGGLCRDFENMR
-252 GEIGELYRNY
+252 IH
-262 EDMRLRLKESTD
+262 LKEAIDDKMRYDRDT
-274 EKILAEKQNRELVS
+274 KELIS
-288 NISHDLKTPITAI
+288 NISHDLKTPLTTI

-306 GIMDGVADTPEKV
+306 GILDGVADSP
-319 DKYIRTIYNKAN
+319 DKMDRYLKTVYNKAN

>member
-1 MVLMKSLVT
+1 MK
-10 VLLFLWYTKPM
+10 YH
-21 KLKTRL
+21 TRL
-27 IITFLTIVLLP
+27 KI
-38 TFLTITAFIFIGG
+38 A
-51 YLTRSQQELG
+51 
-61 FRNSDY
+61 
-67 SVMIDPAQASRH
+67 
-79 ISDEVFLEA
+79 
-88 QELLSEDPDALEN
+88 
-101 PEILAALNA
+101 
-110 EVMNR
+110 
-115 SSYILIRKNDQ
+115 
-126 ILYAG
+126 
-131 NEQAASIIFDSLPDF
+131 
-146 SAENITRD
+146 
-154 MSHSVYYDNMN
+154 
-165 KLVRQMDFYFP
+165 
-176 DGGEGSLFV
+176 FV
-185 ITRSNTSSSKIL
+185 IILVFPIIL
-197 LIDMAV
+197 LIMSYGMFGKSQLETIEKNYGIDMDGYKNWFDTTMVMDKISKKTQEEIQQAIQNGKFEEDYLDYVDQLNEKQSKIYSYLVVYDRDKFTYIGIPDSMSSNILVGLPVISEEDELWNNGILSGDTEKYLVYPNYV
-203 AIMIILIITS
+203 AHKDGTWGIVYLLAETNRMLPEVQDYLVSFRIMSLVIIALMVVCLII
-213 WFLTKWIGR
+213 WADKCFFAPMRKLRK
-222 GVFTPVNQLN
+222 
-232 IAMQNI
+232 AMKTI
-238 AEGNLE
+238 TEGNLACE
-244 YHLPENME
+244 VKEDYEEELGGLCRDFENMR
-252 GEIGELYRNY
+252 IH
-262 EDMRLRLKESTD
+262 LKEAIDDKMRYYRDT
-274 EKILAEKQNRELVS
+274 KELIS
-288 NISHDLKTPITAI
+288 NISHDLKTPLTTI

-306 GIMDGVADTPEKV
+306 GILDGVADSP
-319 DKYIRTIYNKAN
+319 DKMDRYLKTVYNKAN

>member
-1 MVLMKSLVT
+1 MK
-10 VLLFLWYTKPM
+10 YH
-21 KLKTRL
+21 TRL
-27 IITFLTIVLLP
+27 KI
-38 TFLTITAFIFIGG
+38 A
-51 YLTRSQQELG
+51 
-61 FRNSDY
+61 
-67 SVMIDPAQASRH
+67 
-79 ISDEVFLEA
+79 
-88 QELLSEDPDALEN
+88 
-101 PEILAALNA
+101 
-110 EVMNR
+110 
-115 SSYILIRKNDQ
+115 
-126 ILYAG
+126 
-131 NEQAASIIFDSLPDF
+131 
-146 SAENITRD
+146 
-154 MSHSVYYDNMN
+154 
-165 KLVRQMDFYFP
+165 
-176 DGGEGSLFV
+176 FV
-185 ITRSNTSSSKIL
+185 IILVFPIIL
-197 LIDMAV
+197 LIMSYGMFGKSQLETIEKNYGIDMDGYKNWFDTTMVMDKISKKTQEEIQQAIQNGKFEEDYLDYVDQLNEKQSKIYSYLVVYDRDKFTYIGIPDSMSSNILVGLPVISEEDELWNNGILSGDTEKYLVYPNYV
-203 AIMIILIITS
+203 AHKDGTWGIVYLLAETNRMLPEVQDYLVSFRIMSLVIIALMVVCLII
-213 WFLTKWIGR
+213 WADKCFFAPMRKLRK
-222 GVFTPVNQLN
+222 
-232 IAMQNI
+232 AMKTI
-238 AEGNLE
+238 TEGNLACE
-244 YHLPENME
+244 VKEDYEEELGGLCRDFENMR
-252 GEIGELYRNY
+252 IH
-262 EDMRLRLKESTD
+262 LKEAIDDKMRYDRDT
-274 EKILAEKQNRELVS
+274 KELIS
-288 NISHDLKTPITAI
+288 NISHDLKTPLTTI

-306 GIMDGVADTPEKV
+306 GILDGVADSP
-319 DKYIRTIYNKAN
+319 DKMDRYLKTVYNKAN

-422 INIRVRE
+422 INSRVRE

>member
-1 MVLMKSLVT
+1 MK
-10 VLLFLWYTKPM
+10 YH
-21 KLKTRL
+21 TRL
-27 IITFLTIVLLP
+27 KI
-38 TFLTITAFIFIGG
+38 A
-51 YLTRSQQELG
+51 
-61 FRNSDY
+61 
-67 SVMIDPAQASRH
+67 
-79 ISDEVFLEA
+79 
-88 QELLSEDPDALEN
+88 
-101 PEILAALNA
+101 
-110 EVMNR
+110 
-115 SSYILIRKNDQ
+115 
-126 ILYAG
+126 
-131 NEQAASIIFDSLPDF
+131 
-146 SAENITRD
+146 
-154 MSHSVYYDNMN
+154 
-165 KLVRQMDFYFP
+165 
-176 DGGEGSLFV
+176 FV
-185 ITRSNTSSSKIL
+185 IILVFPIIL
-197 LIDMAV
+197 LIMSYGMFGKSQLETIEKNYGIDMDGYKNWFDTTMVMDKISKKTQEEIQQAIQNGKFEEDYLDYVDQLNEKQSKIYSYLVVYDRDKFTYIGIPDSMSSNILVGLPVISEEDELWNNGILSGDTEKYLVYPNYV
-203 AIMIILIITS
+203 AHKDGTWGIVYLLAETNRMLPEVQDYLVSFRIMSLVIIALMVVCLIIWADKCFFAPMRKLRKDMKTI
-213 WFLTKWIGR
+213 K
-222 GVFTPVNQLN
+222 
-232 IAMQNI
+232 A
-238 AEGNLE
+238 GNLAWE
-244 YHLPENME
+244 VKEDYEEELGGLCRDFENMR
-252 GEIGELYRNY
+252 IH
-262 EDMRLRLKESTD
+262 LKEAIDDKMRYDRDT
-274 EKILAEKQNRELVS
+274 KELIS
-288 NISHDLKTPITAI
+288 NISHDLKTPLTTI

-306 GIMDGVADTPEKV
+306 GILDGVADSP
-319 DKYIRTIYNKAN
+319 DKMDRYLKTVYNKAN

>member
-1 MVLMKSLVT
+1 MKYHTRLKIAFVIILVFPIILLVMSYGMFGKSQLETIEKNYGIDMDGYKNWFDTTMVMDKISKKTQEEIQQAIQNGKFEEDYLDYVDQLNEKQSKIYSYLVVYDRDKFTYIGIPDSMSSNILVGLPVISEEDELWNNGILSGDTEKYLVYPNYVAHKDGTWGIVYLLAETNRMLPEVQDYLVSFRIMSLVIIALM
-10 VLLFLWYTKPM
+10 VVC
-21 KLKTRL
+21 L
-27 IITFLTIVLLP
+27 IIWADKCFFAPMRKLRKAMK
-38 TFLTITAFIFIGG
+38 TIT
-51 YLTRSQQELG
+51 
-61 FRNSDY
+61 
-67 SVMIDPAQASRH
+67 
-79 ISDEVFLEA
+79 
-88 QELLSEDPDALEN
+88 
-101 PEILAALNA
+101 
-110 EVMNR
+110 
-115 SSYILIRKNDQ
+115 
-126 ILYAG
+126 
-131 NEQAASIIFDSLPDF
+131 
-146 SAENITRD
+146 
-154 MSHSVYYDNMN
+154 
-165 KLVRQMDFYFP
+165 
-176 DGGEGSLFV
+176 
-185 ITRSNTSSSKIL
+185 
-197 LIDMAV
+197 
-203 AIMIILIITS
+203 
-213 WFLTKWIGR
+213 
-222 GVFTPVNQLN
+222 
-232 IAMQNI
+232 
-238 AEGNLE
+238 EGNLACE
-244 YHLPENME
+244 VKEDYEEELGGLCRDFENMR
-252 GEIGELYRNY
+252 IH
-262 EDMRLRLKESTD
+262 LKEAIDDKMRNDRDT
-274 EKILAEKQNRELVS
+274 KELIS
-288 NISHDLKTPITAI
+288 NISHDLKTPLTTI

-306 GIMDGVADTPEKV
+306 GILDGVADSP
-319 DKYIRTIYNKAN
+319 DKMDRYLKTVYNKAN

>member
-1 MVLMKSLVT
+1 MK
-10 VLLFLWYTKPM
+10 YH
-21 KLKTRL
+21 TRL
-27 IITFLTIVLLP
+27 KI
-38 TFLTITAFIFIGG
+38 A
-51 YLTRSQQELG
+51 
-61 FRNSDY
+61 
-67 SVMIDPAQASRH
+67 
-79 ISDEVFLEA
+79 
-88 QELLSEDPDALEN
+88 
-101 PEILAALNA
+101 
-110 EVMNR
+110 
-115 SSYILIRKNDQ
+115 
-126 ILYAG
+126 
-131 NEQAASIIFDSLPDF
+131 
-146 SAENITRD
+146 
-154 MSHSVYYDNMN
+154 
-165 KLVRQMDFYFP
+165 
-176 DGGEGSLFV
+176 FV
-185 ITRSNTSSSKIL
+185 IILVFPIIL
-197 LIDMAV
+197 LIMSYGMFGKSQLETIEKNYGIDMDGYKNWFDTTMVMDKISKKTQEEIQQAIQNGKFEEDYLDYVDQLNEKQSKIYSYLVVYDRDKFTYIGIPDSMSSNILVGLPVISEEDELWNNGILSGDTEKYLVYPNYV
-203 AIMIILIITS
+203 AHKDGTWGIVYLLAETNRMLPEVQDYLVSFRIMSLVIIALMVVCLII
-213 WFLTKWIGR
+213 WADKCFFAPMRKLRK
-222 GVFTPVNQLN
+222 
-232 IAMQNI
+232 AMKTI
-238 AEGNLE
+238 TEGNLACE
-244 YHLPENME
+244 VKEDYEEELGGLCRDFENMR
-252 GEIGELYRNY
+252 IH
-262 EDMRLRLKESTD
+262 LKEAIDDKMRYDRDT
-274 EKILAEKQNRELVS
+274 KELIS
-288 NISHDLKTPITAI
+288 NISHDLKTPLTTI

-306 GIMDGVADTPEKV
+306 GILDGVADSP
-319 DKYIRTIYNKAN
+319 DKMDRYLKTVYNKAN

-485 GGTIWAVSN
+485 GGTIWVVSN